1 MNNTFLGVLIGL
13 VGVLI
18 GVFITNKWNKREE
31 TYRMLRWSCELSTKE
46 NKDEKYLGL
55 DSLKGLTQS
64 NILQKD
70 DMEYIDYI
78 LDGIMDRIEGDKK

>member
-1 MNNTFLGVLIGL
+1 
-13 VGVLI
+13 
-18 GVFITNKWNKREE
+18 
-31 TYRMLRWSCELSTKE
+31 MLRWSCELSTKE